1 MIRIVFSRN
10 GQYSQFFIE
19 TIITDYINDIINK
32 SMMKIDNN
40 DRIDYLIKQ
49 TIQIKRITEH
59 ARFGKS
65 SNNKRVIELLI

>member
-10 GQYSQFFIE
+10 EQYSQFFIE

-40 DRIDYLIKQ
+40 DRIDYLIK
-49 TIQIKRITEH
+49 
-59 ARFGKS
+59 
-65 SNNKRVIELLI
+65 

>member
-1 MIRIVFSRN
+1 MI
-10 GQYSQFFIE
+10 
-19 TIITDYINDIINK
+19 
-32 SMMKIDNN
+32 KIDNN